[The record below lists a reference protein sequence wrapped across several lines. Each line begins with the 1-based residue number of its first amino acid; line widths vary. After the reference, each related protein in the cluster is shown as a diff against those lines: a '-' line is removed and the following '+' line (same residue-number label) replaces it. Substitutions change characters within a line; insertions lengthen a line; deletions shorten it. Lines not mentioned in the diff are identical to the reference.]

1 MTNIIKRNYTEALA
15 TVSACVAGRYKLVAT
30 KLDGRTRVIADWFE
44 NLILEN
50 GLHQAAIQ
58 ASGYLTTCSVGTS
71 SVEPNINHTALGL
84 RIATT
89 TDIFSIVGGAQPT
102 PPYFGWVRKTFRF
115 ATGTAAGTLAE
126 VGVGWSADSM
136 FSRSLIKDSNGNPTT
151 ITILSDEI
159 LDVIYELRL
168 YAPTNDT
175 VGEVT
180 GNGTTYTITARPYRV
195 NHNLHWGYDTS
206 YAYAQHRIGNRIILF
221 ESVYNSS
228 LSVDP
233 RTTLG
238 TVLETVSATYV
249 NPSNPANN
257 MTVVN
262 NTYNNDKR
270 VSTTYNLSVTA
281 GNVSGGIGYIQLITP
296 GTGAYQFLVSP
307 NIMKTSEHTLS
318 LTFELQFDRYTP

>member
-1 MTNIIKRNYTEALA
+1 MANIIKRNYTEALA
-15 TVSACVAGRYKLVAT
+15 TVSAGVAGRYKLVAT
-30 KLDGRTRVIADWFE
+30 KLDGRTRVVADWFE

-50 GLHQAAIQ
+50 GLHQAVIQ
-58 ASGYLTTCSVGTS
+58 PHGYLGACSVGTS
-71 SVEPNINHTALGL
+71 SVEPNINQTTLGL

-89 TDIFSIVGGAQPT
+89 TTIYSTVGGAQST
-102 PPYFGWVRKTFRF
+102 PPYFGWMRRTFRF

-126 VGVGWSADSM
+126 VGVGWSADGM

-175 VGEVT
+175 VGEVI

-195 NHNLHWGYDTS
+195 NSNLHWGYDTS
-206 YAYAQHRIGNRIILF
+206 SSYTQHRIENTIRLF
-221 ESVYNSS
+221 NNVNDSG
-228 LSVDP
+228 LWVDP

-238 TVLETVSATYV
+238 TVLETISATYIH
-249 NPSNPANN
+249 PTIPANN

-262 NTYNNDKR
+262 NTYNNNKR

-281 GNVSGGIGYIQLITP
+281 GNVSGGIGYIQLKTP
-296 GTGAYQFLVSP
+296 GTGAYQLLISP
-307 NIMKTSEHTLS
+307 NIMKTNEHTLS